1 MLKLINRIR
10 RNFMLLALGGLA
22 LALSACGGGGGA
34 PGTASMSI
42 APSALTVSEV
52 DSRPIILT
60 VFDSAG
66 ALVVFSS
73 HQNLLAP
80 RIVGST
86 IVVETGVQGRCVNES
101 TVVTITAVDSV
112 RSVATSEITIQD
124 NPDTTCLSLQF
135 GLVTLNSTF
144 AATATVQIIGG
155 TPPFTVANNNPAV
168 VTAAHTQVGNNHF
181 LTLTRGATTGTAE
194 VTVTDNTPLT
204 PQRAIVNVTNNP

>member
-10 RNFMLLALGGLA
+10 RNFMLLALGGLV

-34 PGTASMSI
+34 PGTTSMSI

-66 ALVVFSS
+66 ALEVFSS

-80 RIVGST
+80 RIEGNT
-86 IVVETGVQGRCVNES
+86 IVVENGVQGRCVTGN
-101 TVVTITAVDSV
+101 TPVTLSV
-112 RSVATSEITIQD
+112 LDANRSLATSVITIQEVGLCLRVQF
-124 NPDTTCLSLQF
+124 NP
-135 GLVTLNSTF
+135 VTLSPAVT
-144 AATATVQIIGG
+144 
-155 TPPFTVANNNPAV
+155 TVAMPIEGGREPFQAVSSDTAV
-168 VTAAHTQVGNNHF
+168 VTAAINGRV
-181 LTLTRGATTGTAE
+181 LTLTRGATDGTAE

-204 PQRAIVNVTNNP
+204 PQRSIVTVTNNP